1 MGHQTRERILVV
13 EDDAAARVG
22 LEQLIR
28 AWGFDVEAA
37 ADGEQALERI
47 ASFHPGIILTD
58 LVVPKIGGLDLLHR
72 VAELGEHVTTVILT
86 AQGTIETAVEAI
98 KQGAY
103 DYLTKPVDLPRLQIL
118 LGKIIERHE
127 TLREVRVLRRQL
139 SEYGMFGR
147 LVGNSAEM
155 RKIYHVIEQ
164 AAPTNA
170 SVLISGESGTG
181 KELVAQTIHQLSARA
196 SATYVP
202 INCVAIPDM
211 LLESELFGHERGA
224 FTGAVERRPG
234 CFEIADHGTLFL
246 DEIAE
251 MTPPTQ
257 VKLLRVLQERTFRRL
272 GGRMEQAVD
281 VRIIAATNVDPQNA
295 VKEGKLREDLY
306 YRLNVF
312 EVNLPPLR
320 ERKGDLPLLIE
331 HFVNEYNARHGRSV
345 AALEPRA
352 MDLLCA
358 YPWPG
363 NVRELRNVI
372 ERATIVANGHFITI
386 DDLPRLS
393 DLSRTA
399 PLSAAARGL
408 APGLTVAEAEQQ
420 LIEVTLL
427 HTHGNKTRAAE
438 LLGISLKTLHNKLS
452 RAKDDENAMTT

>member
-1 MGHQTRERILVV
+1 VIRERILVV

-28 AWGFDVEAA
+28 GWGFDVEAA

-58 LVVPKIGGLDLLHR
+58 LVVPKIGGLDLLHK

-211 LLESELFGHERGA
+211 LLESELFGHEKGA

-320 ERKGDLPLLIE
+320 DRKGDLPLLIE

-393 DLSRTA
+393 DISRTA

-452 RAKDDENAMTT
+452 RAKDDENAVTT